1 MKLQIWFYK
10 GTAGDM
16 WVDNVSVVS
25 KASDSISN
33 TSFEEIATVP
43 NWTISG
49 SGEKQMAVSAGD
61 VHAGNGALYVNDN
74 SVTPVDV
81 LSDAVTVN
89 SNWIGH
95 EMLISYGVK
104 GLGPKE
110 ANGMVNA
117 TTPSVFVNFY
127 NENGQQL
134 ATSTRISAS
143 GAYPHWSVRSKSGI
157 VPEGAKTFRVWI
169 AYGSTTIGDV
179 LIDDVS
185 VIMVCKHDTLTYT
198 EVEPTSCKKPGK
210 ESAYCALC
218 QQNIEREIPQLSHTP
233 DEGVIKT
240 PASCDQTGVKTY
252 TCTICGEPEDQDY
265 PANGHDLKAV
275 AAKPATATENGNIAY
290 WVCKVC
296 DKYFADADENEEIYD
311 KNSVF
316 FTLDGSTPV
325 PEEPTVP
332 SDPDNPPKT
341 GDNTALALVLAVM
354 VIAGAVVVTTKA

>member
-1 MKLQIWFYK
+1 MQ
-10 GTAGDM
+10 
-16 WVDNVSVVS
+16 SV
-25 KASDSISN
+25 
-33 TSFEEIATVP
+33 
-43 NWTISG
+43 
-49 SGEKQMAVSAGD
+49 
-61 VHAGNGALYVNDN
+61 
-74 SVTPVDV
+74 
-81 LSDAVTVN
+81 
-89 SNWIGH
+89 
-95 EMLISYGVK
+95 
-104 GLGPKE
+104 
-110 ANGMVNA
+110 
-117 TTPSVFVNFY
+117 
-127 NENGQQL
+127 
-134 ATSTRISAS
+134 
-143 GAYPHWSVRSKSGI
+143 KSGI

-169 AYGSTTIGDV
+169 AYGSTTIGVV

-252 TCTICGEPEDQDY
+252 TCTICGEAEDKDY
-265 PANGHDLKAV
+265 PVNGHDLKAV

-316 FTLDGSTPV
+316 FTLDGSAPV
-325 PEEPTVP
+325 PEESETP
-332 SDPDNPPKT
+332 SDPVNPPKT

-354 VIAGAVVVTTKA
+354 VIAGAVVVTTKAKFVTR